1 MKKLTLLALSAVV
14 LASTSAVA
22 SDFTGFGVGVGV
34 GTTKYED
41 AKRISNVD
49 LIADYGFN
57 HGQNVVGIVEGK
69 LKPHNSTLVD
79 NANSKVQ
86 QKGRLGVGY
95 LLGYRATPSVL
106 PYAKVSAE
114 IVKFDATDHFD
125 GLVIKTTETKAG
137 YGLGAG
143 VKANLAPNFELGL
156 EYLRTSHKFD
166 GENVKGNTFSTNA
179 SYRF

>member
-34 GTTKYED
+34 GTTKYEH

-69 LKPHNSTLVD
+69 FKPHNSTLVD
-79 NANSKVQ
+79 NANAKVQ
-86 QKGRLGVGY
+86 QKGLVGVGY

-114 IVKFDATDHFD
+114 VVKFDATTTD
-125 GLVIKTTETKAG
+125 GSVVTKTTETKAG

-156 EYLRTSHKFD
+156 EYLRTGNRFGGDSL
-166 GENVKGNTFSTNA
+166 KGNTFSTNA

>member
-34 GTTKYED
+34 GTTKYEH

-69 LKPHNSTLVD
+69 FKPHNSTLVD
-79 NANSKVQ
+79 NANAKVQ

-114 IVKFDATDHFD
+114 VVKFDATITE
-125 GLVIKTTETKAG
+125 GSVVTKTTETKAG

-156 EYLRTSHKFD
+156 EYLRTVNRFGGASL
-166 GENVKGNTFSTNA
+166 KGNTFSTNA

>member
-34 GTTKYED
+34 GTTKYEH

-106 PYAKVSAE
+106 PYAKVSA
-114 IVKFDATDHFD
+114 
-125 GLVIKTTETKAG
+125 
-137 YGLGAG
+137 
-143 VKANLAPNFELGL
+143 
-156 EYLRTSHKFD
+156 
-166 GENVKGNTFSTNA
+166 
-179 SYRF
+179 

>member
-1 MKKLTLLALSAVV
+1 MKKLALLALSAVV

-34 GTTKYED
+34 GTTKYEH

-57 HGQNVVGIVEGK
+57 HDQNVVGIVEGK
-69 LKPHNSTLVD
+69 FKPHNSTLVD
-79 NANSKVQ
+79 NANANVQ

-114 IVKFDATDHFD
+114 VVKFDATTTD
-125 GLVIKTTETKAG
+125 GRVVTKTTETKAG

-156 EYLRTSHKFD
+156 EYLRTGHKFD
-166 GENVKGNTFSTNA
+166 GANVKGNTFSTNA

>member
-14 LASTSAVA
+14 FASTSAVA
-22 SDFTGFGVGVGV
+22 SDFTGFGAGIGV
-34 GTTKYED
+34 GTTKYEN

-49 LIADYGFN
+49 LIADYGYD
-57 HGQNVVGIVEGK
+57 HSENVIGIVEGK
-69 LKPHNSTLVD
+69 FKPHNSTLAD
-79 NANSKVQ
+79 NSNTQVK

-114 IVKFDATDHFD
+114 IVKFDAIKRD
-125 GLVIKTTETKAG
+125 GNVISKTNETKAG

-156 EYLRTSHKFD
+156 EYLRTGHRFD
-166 GENVKGNTFSTNA
+166 GESVKGNTFSTNA